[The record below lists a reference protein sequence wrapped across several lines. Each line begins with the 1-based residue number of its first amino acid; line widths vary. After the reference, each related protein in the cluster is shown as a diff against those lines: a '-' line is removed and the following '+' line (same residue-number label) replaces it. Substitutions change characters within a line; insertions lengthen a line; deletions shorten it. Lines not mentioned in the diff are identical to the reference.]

1 MVNLAG
7 NSFTKA
13 FLHQTI
19 GYLLIMVTTVVFQPI
34 YYHHSKLVRAKDFSS
49 AAERSAA
56 LSAAFK
62 SSSSSSSSLSLSSSA
77 TSTVIN
83 GVVVGGGVGGGH
95 HQDTSLDNSLGPVI
109 LQQQQQQPPLLP
121 SQQTSSSSSSLITG
135 QNIQDSFLLSSI
147 EDQSKLSIKQ
157 IEKRQPKNESKK
169 LTKKPKS
176 EQQQRLRSFPAFLQ
190 ADLSPLELDD
200 TIFDTVGGG
209 GGGDPRFDAMIA
221 IDPNDPCY
229 NFTVGNL
236 KYQEFFSPNYPNNY
250 PNDTECER
258 VIQAPH
264 GYQISIEFRDQ
275 FSLEDSPNCAYDY
288 LEIRDGAYGYS
299 SPLAKLCGPD
309 FPRDIISNDRYLFL
323 RFVSDDS
330 IEYQGFRAVY
340 SFIKMTNERPEP
352 PDECRFNKTGV
363 SGTIENRDIP
373 LELTNYS
380 VTQNVPIDCMW
391 NITVAAGYKMYLN
404 FKEYK
409 LTSPNNC
416 EANYIDIYGEKLS
429 DLARKQR
436 FCGTQAE
443 PVRSDDNHMNIR
455 FFAKPDALSNVQFE
469 ITFTAFRELSNKAE
483 TCRPDEFDCEDST
496 CIDIGLKCDGVD
508 NCKYRYDEDKQTT
521 CAPGNKG
528 VLNLN
533 SQHMVVILIVFCALV
548 FGMCASIAIS
558 CWSKIEE
565 RSQRKR
571 EYKLRRSREASMEVG
586 LDRTMT
592 ITSLDRSCPLEH
604 GEQTSS
610 SSGSRCRKIVTA
622 NAIRQKPD
630 IGVDDDDIPQMGYY
644 DSEENGCY
652 VPDLDIA
659 PMHHHS
665 STAHHHLVYPSS
677 NERRPKQMQTV
688 QPNGGTIC
696 TSHHLDPVDK
706 YSPDTPTPPQMMIG
720 SPNTRGHIGGTQSPL
735 VGDHY
740 YHQQQQQQQQ
750 QQLQQNIERDS
761 IRSSSDCSIPPPPPP
776 PSLSHFR
783 NRLQQQQQQPQ
794 QYRTLPL
801 DPSKLTDASMLIMS
815 DNHHQSVQ
823 YRHPQHT
830 SRIITTSGGGGG
842 QPSMLIHPQHHP
854 DCAQHQLNK
863 MQQTSMEHQSQ
874 YNPNSLRRGGGGGT
888 YYTNQPTPG
897 NIGGGGGGGNV
908 RTQQTSGNS
917 NPGSQRPSPMPIGS
931 NGDTNELLNDVIDV
945 DGCIDEGDESG
956 VGPSEQRSAMELNDD
971 IIDDDVLTENDI
983 FPSSNGPASASG
995 RHQSSTHYLLRG
1007 QSTLE
1012 EEDDSSVPLNSTNSN
1027 TGYGSG
1033 QQQQQQ
1039 QQQTN
1044 IGQRQVYYRSE
1055 AVIEMVPRQDTNRQD
1070 VALIR

>member
-34 YYHHSKLVRAKDFSS
+34 YYHSKLVRAKDFSN
-49 AAERSAA
+49 AERDAA

-62 SSSSSSSSLSLSSSA
+62 SSSSSTSLSLSSSA
-77 TSTVIN
+77 TSTVI
-83 GVVVGGGVGGGH
+83 GGGH
-95 HQDTSLDNSLGPVI
+95 RGTLDNSLGPVI
-109 LQQQQQQPPLLP
+109 LPPPPPLPQLP
-121 SQQTSSSSSSLITG
+121 SSLTSIPSIISG
-135 QNIQDSFLLSSI
+135 QNVLDNNNDTPDSFLLSSI
-147 EDQSKLSIKQ
+147 GHQSKSSIKQ
-157 IEKRQPKNESKK
+157 IEKREPTKNGSKK

-176 EQQQRLRSFPAFLQ
+176 SQQQQRSFSAYIQ

-200 TIFDTVGGG
+200 TIFDAVGGG
-209 GGGDPRFDAMIA
+209 SGDPRFDAMIS

-288 LEIRDGAYGYS
+288 LEIRDGPYGYS
-299 SPLAKLCGPD
+299 APLAKLCGPD

-352 PDECRFNKTGV
+352 PDDCRFNKTGV

-469 ITFTAFRELSNKAE
+469 ITFTAFRELSNKE

-630 IGVDDDDIPQMGYY
+630 VGSGGGGGGGGGDDDDDGPTMGYY

-665 STAHHHLVYPSS
+665 STSHHHLVYPSS
-677 NERRPKQMQTV
+677 TERRPKQMQTV

-696 TSHHLDPVDK
+696 TAHHLDPADK

-720 SPNTRGHIGGTQSPL
+720 SPNTRGHVGGGGGTQSPL
-735 VGDHY
+735 VGGDHY
-740 YHQQQQQQQQ
+740 YHQQQQQQ
-750 QQLQQNIERDS
+750 QQNIERDS

-783 NRLQQQQQQPQ
+783 NRLQQQPQ

-801 DPSKLTDASMLIMS
+801 DPSKLTDASLLIMS
-815 DNHHQSVQ
+815 DNHHQAVQ
-823 YRHPQHT
+823 FRHPQHT
-830 SRIITTSGGGGG
+830 TRMIATGAG
-842 QPSMLIHPQHHP
+842 QPSSMMIHPQHHP

-863 MQQTSMEHQSQ
+863 MQQASIEHQSQ
-874 YNPNSLRRGGGGGT
+874 YNPNSLRRAT
-888 YYTNQPTPG
+888 NYYTNQPTTG
-897 NIGGGGGGGNV
+897 NCGGGV
-908 RTQQTSGNS
+908 RQQPTSGNS

-931 NGDTNELLNDVIDV
+931 SGDTNELLNDVIDV
-945 DGCIDEGDESG
+945 DGCIDEGDVESG
-956 VGPSEQRSAMELNDD
+956 VGHSEQRSAMELNDD
-971 IIDDDVLTENDI
+971 VIDDDVLTENDI
-983 FPSSNGPASASG
+983 YPPSNGLASTSG
-995 RHQSSTHYLLRG
+995 RHQPSTHYLLRG

-1027 TGYGSG
+1027 TGYGSSG
-1033 QQQQQQ
+1033 QQ
-1039 QQQTN
+1039 TIMPPN
-1044 IGQRQVYYRSE
+1044 IGQQVYYRSE
-1055 AVIEMVPRQDTNRQD
+1055 AVIEMAPRPDTNRQD